1 MSQEELRSSTEENL
15 KWLGALVATLPDLA
29 FIEPTV
35 QAMAIINKNSKF
47 SNDELIMIG
56 VAGFIATKARI
67 VDEERFQTITPGEYI
82 HHAYVLLKLSK
93 SEEPTEAEYLSTMQN
108 LYK

>member
-1 MSQEELRSSTEENL
+1 MSQPESIKSTEENL
-15 KWLGALVATLPDLA
+15 KWLGAIVPTLPDLA

-35 QAMAIINKNSKF
+35 QAMALINKNSKF
-47 SNDELIMIG
+47 STDELIMIG

-67 VDEERFQTITPGEYI
+67 VDEERFLSISPGEYI
-82 HHAYVLLKLSK
+82 HHSYVLLKLSK
-93 SEEPTEAEYLSTMQN
+93 SEEPTEAEYLSTMPN